1 MRLKPFF
8 LNASENVQNNWLQHL
23 VSKGKEKSYLKQK
36 NCRYDWIFDRYCW
49 NYTHTHKHTHKIEN

>member
-36 NCRYDWIFDRYCW
+36 IVDMIGFLIDIVGTTHIHTN
-49 NYTHTHKHTHKIEN
+49 THTK